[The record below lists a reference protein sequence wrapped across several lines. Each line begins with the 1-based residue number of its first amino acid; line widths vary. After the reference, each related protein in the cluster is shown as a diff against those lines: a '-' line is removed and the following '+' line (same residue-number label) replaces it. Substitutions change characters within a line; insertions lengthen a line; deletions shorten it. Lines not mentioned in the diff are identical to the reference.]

1 MTILLTLLDRTGQFV
16 AVHHGHH
23 HVRNNQVEFLL
34 ADDVE
39 CFPSVGGYK
48 HMVVLFQQTPH
59 EHQQLLVI
67 FDEQQFVSLLVSLL
81 VQF

>member
-1 MTILLTLLDRTGQFV
+1 
-16 AVHHGHH
+16 
-23 HVRNNQVEFLL
+23 
-34 ADDVE
+34 
-39 CFPSVGGYK
+39 
-48 HMVVLFQQTPH
+48 MVVLFQQTPH